1 MFLVTGFSLSFMI
14 EYRSKIP
21 FENPWAAFVKT
32 MVMMTSEFDYDD
44 LVDKKDS
51 TNLHT
56 SLIIIRLLFLIFLIL
71 AAIVLMN
78 LMVAVA
84 VNDLND
90 LEVLGNILRL
100 EKQVEFLASLE
111 TLVND
116 KWFMKILPKRL
127 KYKLK
132 FARSLLK
139 ISLKPCEPSWSCSK
153 ALPSYVRDAIID
165 IAQTQKEKIDDKVD
179 CDNLQKKIDHILDA
193 VINADSQDEVEKLE
207 VVKQRNGY
215 DFASKHDLDAIKKQI
230 DSIDTKLETIF
241 HYIIRMKRN
250 EF

>member
-1 MFLVTGFSLSFMI
+1 MI

-44 LVDKKDS
+44 LVDNKDS
-51 TNLHT
+51 TSLDT

-90 LEVLGNILRL
+90 LEVLGNIMRL
-100 EKQVEFLASLE
+100 EKQVEFLASLD
-111 TLVND
+111 TLVNV
-116 KWFMKILPKRL
+116 KVFMKILPKKL

-132 FARSLLK
+132 FARSLSK
-139 ISLKPCEPSWSCSK
+139 ISLRPCEPLWSYSK
-153 ALPSYVRDAIID
+153 AIPAHVRDAIID
-165 IAQTQKEKIDDKVD
+165 KAQSQKEKIDVMED

-193 VINADSQDEVEKLE
+193 VTDADDKVGEQKLMLEK
-207 VVKQRNGY
+207 VKQRFRSNG
-215 DFASKHDLDAIKKQI
+215 ALKNDLDEVKKHVE
-230 DSIDTKLETIF
+230 SMDTKLDTIF
-241 HYIIRMKRN
+241 NYIIRLEQN
-250 EF
+250 D